1 MSCETDN
8 LSIEKNTEVKNKKR
22 ALKKVF
28 KFILNLIQ
36 VIIIPTI
43 TVFIIIKT
51 NTLTNTANML
61 QLNNAIQAK
70 TDIVYDIE
78 LKRNEIKIA
87 KKNGDIINN
96 ALEEQIFNEKINAV
110 TALLNTYEFACQHYL
125 DNKIDKKAFETF
137 YKVMIKY
144 IKEEYDHFFN
154 FIDGEEK
161 FPAVNKVY
169 RKWYMDK

>member
-8 LSIEKNTEVKNKKR
+8 LSMEKNTEVINKKTSR
-22 ALKKVF
+22 KKVF

-43 TVFIIIKT
+43 TVLIIIKT
-51 NTLTNTANML
+51 NTLTSTANML

-70 TDIVYDIE
+70 TDLVYNIE

-87 KKNGDIINN
+87 KINGDIIND
-96 ALEEQIFNEKINAV
+96 AQEEQLFNEKRNAI

-144 IKEEYDHFFN
+144 IREEYNDFFIY
-154 FIDGEEK
+154 IDGRDTYSAINE
-161 FPAVNKVY
+161 VY
-169 RKWYMDK
+169 RKWQIK